1 MERNEGKSKT
11 TAVRIVLILMAIG
24 LMASCTQSLFLVKG
38 NRNKVNQ
45 KSENNTEVS
54 VDSTDIKT
62 EIK

>member
-1 MERNEGKSKT
+1 MERNESKSKT
-11 TAVRIVLILMAIG
+11 TAIRIVLILMAIG

-54 VDSTDIKT
+54 VDSTNIKTDIK
-62 EIK
+62 